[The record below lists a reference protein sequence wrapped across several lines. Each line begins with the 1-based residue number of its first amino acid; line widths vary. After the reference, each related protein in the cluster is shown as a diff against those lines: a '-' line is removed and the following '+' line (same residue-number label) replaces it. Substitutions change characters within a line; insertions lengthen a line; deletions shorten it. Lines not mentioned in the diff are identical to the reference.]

1 MSNNLLQFI
10 VGAVL
15 ILCVI
20 FAPSIAAAITY
31 VICGLVALAWL
42 LVIYSLI
49 ERFII
54 KPLRRK
60 YGRHQAKQTQSSL

>member
-1 MSNNLLQFI
+1 MSNNILQFI
-10 VGAVL
+10 VGAAL

-31 VICGLVALAWL
+31 ALCVFVVGIWL
-42 LVIYSLI
+42 FLIGALIY
-49 ERFII
+49 RHII

-60 YGRHQAKQTQSSL
+60 YKAK

>member
-1 MSNNLLQFI
+1 MSNNILQFI
-10 VGAVL
+10 VGAAL

-20 FAPSIAAAITY
+20 FAPSIAAAIIY
-31 VICGLVALAWL
+31 VICGLVAVAWL

-54 KPLRRK
+54 KPLRRNH
-60 YGRHQAKQTQSSL
+60 GRHQAKQTQSSL